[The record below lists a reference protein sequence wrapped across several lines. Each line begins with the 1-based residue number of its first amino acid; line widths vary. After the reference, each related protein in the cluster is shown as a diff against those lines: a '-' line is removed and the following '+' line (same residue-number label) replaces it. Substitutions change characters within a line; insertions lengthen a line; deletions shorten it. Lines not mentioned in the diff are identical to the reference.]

1 MIAHLQNLQVS
12 RKILVSFGLL
22 LILSVGVMGFIMLQV
37 AGADDARRD
46 AAQTTRMVTALDHV
60 EGAVRDQQNGI
71 RGFLISG
78 DSANLGS
85 YGTGMVAYGEWMDEL
100 RASLAGTD
108 QLAKLEE
115 MDAAV
120 KRWVDEVA
128 SPQIRLM
135 QHPDTVPQ
143 ARAMEATGAGAEALG
158 TFQRIEDEL
167 RQWAAARM
175 DARSAA
181 QESAFDWVYAAT
193 IGGALALFAAA
204 SVFGVALAR
213 LIGRPLGRMTRA
225 MTTLADGDRQTA
237 IPDTDRLDEFGGMAK
252 AVQVFKDSMEQNEEM
267 ARKTAEEQEQRAQR
281 AQKLEQLSGN
291 FEQAVAEL
299 VQRVSSST
307 DQLAQTADSLS
318 SLAEETERQSTGAAS
333 AADQASSN
341 VDAVASASEQLA
353 SSIEEIAR
361 QMGQSSEIAGKTST
375 EAGEANEV
383 VQALNARAQEI
394 SEVVGLI
401 NDIAE
406 KTNLLALNATIEAAR
421 AGEAGKGF
429 AVVAQEV
436 KQLANQTAK
445 ATGEI
450 GSQIQ
455 SMQTATGSAVEA
467 LTRIIGR
474 VGEINEITTAVASAV
489 EEQQAATAEI
499 ARNVE
504 QAATGASEVSRTIA
518 QVRDAAA
525 TNGSSA
531 QDVSSASSELSR
543 ETDTLRQELDGF
555 LTGIRAA

>member
-1 MIAHLQNLQVS
+1 MIARLQNLAVS
-12 RKILVSFGLL
+12 KKILIAFGLL
-22 LILSVGVMGFIMLQV
+22 LTLSVAVMGFILLQV
-37 AGADDARRD
+37 IGADRARHE
-46 AAQTTRMVTALDHV
+46 AAQTTRILSALDHV
-60 EGAVRDQQNGI
+60 ETAVSEQQNGI

-78 DSANLGS
+78 DSASLKS
-85 YGTGMVAYGEWMDEL
+85 YGTGMVAYGQWMDKL
-100 RASLAGTD
+100 RASLAGTGQID
-108 QLAKLEE
+108 RMQA

-120 KRWVDEVA
+120 KRWVSEVA

-143 ARAMEATGAGAEALG
+143 ARALEATGAGADALA
-158 TFQRIEDEL
+158 TFQRIEGEL

-175 DARSAA
+175 DQRSAA
-181 QESAFDWVYAAT
+181 QNAAFQWVYAANA
-193 IGGALALFAAA
+193 GGALALLGAAVA
-204 SVFGVALAR
+204 FGVALSR
-213 LIGRPLGRMTRA
+213 LIGRPLSRMTAA
-225 MTTLADGDRQTA
+225 MARLADGDRETP
-237 IPDTDRLDEFGGMAK
+237 IPDTDRHDEFGGMAK
-252 AVQVFKDSMEQNEEM
+252 AVQVFRDSMERNAEL
-267 ARKTAEEQEQRAQR
+267 ARKTADEQAARAER
-281 AQKLEQLSGN
+281 AQKLEQLSGE
-291 FEQAVAEL
+291 FEQAVTGL
-299 VQRVSSST
+299 VERVSSST
-307 DQLAQTADSLS
+307 QQLAQTADSLS

-333 AADQASSN
+333 AAEQASNN

-383 VQALNARAQEI
+383 VQALNSRAQEI

-445 ATGEI
+445 ATGDI

-455 SMQTATGSAVEA
+455 SMQAATGSAVEA
-467 LTRIIGR
+467 LNRIIGR
-474 VGEINEITTAVASAV
+474 VDEINDITTAVASAV
-489 EEQQAATAEI
+489 EEQQAATSEI

-504 QAATGASEVSRTIA
+504 QAATGASEVSRTIS

-531 QDVSSASSELSR
+531 QDVSSASGELSR
-543 ETDTLRQELDGF
+543 ETQTLRQELDSF

>member
-1 MIAHLQNLQVS
+1 MIARLQNLSVS
-12 RKILVSFGLL
+12 RKILISFGFLL
-22 LILSVGVMGFIMLQV
+22 TLSVGVMGFIMLQIV
-37 AGADDARRD
+37 GADAARHD
-46 AAQTTRMVTALDHV
+46 VAQTTRMMAALDHV

-78 DSANLGS
+78 NSATLKS
-85 YGTGMVAYGEWMDEL
+85 YGSGMVAYGQWMDEL
-100 RASLAGTD
+100 RASLAGNAH
-108 QLAKLEE
+108 LAKVDE

-120 KRWVDEVA
+120 KRWVKEVA

-143 ARAMEATGAGAEALG
+143 ARALEAAGAGAEALG
-158 TFQRIEDEL
+158 TFARLEDEL
-167 RQWAAARM
+167 RQWAAARLQ
-175 DARSAA
+175 ARSAA
-181 QESAFDWVYAAT
+181 QDSAFQWVYAANV
-193 IGGALALFAAA
+193 GGALALLGA
-204 SVFGVALAR
+204 SVVFGLALTR
-213 LIGRPLGRMTRA
+213 LIGRPLGRMTQA
-225 MTTLADGDRQTA
+225 MTRLAEGDRQTP
-237 IPDTDRLDEFGGMAK
+237 IPDTERKDEFGGMAQ
-252 AVQVFKDSMEQNEEM
+252 AVQVFKTSMQKSEEL
-267 ARKTAEEQEQRAQR
+267 ARKTAEEQEARAQR
-281 AQKLEQLSGN
+281 AKKLEELSGN
-291 FEQAVAEL
+291 FEQAVAGL

-307 DQLAQTADSLS
+307 DQLAQTANSLS

-341 VDAVASASEQLA
+341 VDAVASASEELA

-467 LTRIIGR
+467 LTRIIER

-525 TNGSSA
+525 TNGASA

>member
-1 MIAHLQNLQVS
+1 MIARLQNLSVS
-12 RKILVSFGLL
+12 RKILISFGLL
-22 LILSVGVMGFIMLQV
+22 LTLSVGVMGFIMLQI
-37 AGADDARRD
+37 AGADGARQD
-46 AAQTTRMVTALDHV
+46 VAQATRMMAALDHV
-60 EGAVRDQQNGI
+60 QGAVRDQQNGI

-78 DSANLGS
+78 DSSNLKS
-85 YGTGMVAYGEWMDEL
+85 YGTGMVAYGKWMDEL
-100 RASLAGTD
+100 RASLAGND
-108 QLAKLEE
+108 HLAQVEE

-120 KRWVDEVA
+120 KRWVGEVA

-143 ARAMEATGAGAEALG
+143 ARAMEATGAGAAALS
-158 TFQRIEDEL
+158 TFARIEDEL
-167 RQWAAARM
+167 RQWATARLET
-175 DARSAA
+175 RSAA
-181 QESAFDWVYAAT
+181 QDAAFTWVYAANVA
-193 IGGALALFAAA
+193 GALALLGAALV
-204 SVFGVALAR
+204 SGLALSR
-213 LIGRPLGRMTRA
+213 LIGRPLGRMTEA
-225 MTTLADGDRQTA
+225 MTSLAAGDRTTV
-237 IPDTDRLDEFGGMAK
+237 IPDTDRQDEFGGMAQ
-252 AVQVFKDSMEQNEEM
+252 AVQVFKDSMQKSEEL
-267 ARKTAEEQEQRAQR
+267 ARKTAEAQEQRAQR
-281 AQKLEQLSGN
+281 AQRLEHLSSQ
-291 FEQAVAEL
+291 FEETVAGL
-299 VQRVSSST
+299 VQRVSSAT
-307 DQLAQTADSLS
+307 DQLAQTANSLS
-318 SLAEETERQSTGAAS
+318 SLSEETERQSTGAAS
-333 AADQASSN
+333 AADQASNN
-341 VDAVASASEQLA
+341 VAAVASASEQLA

-361 QMGQSSEIAGKTST
+361 QMGQSSDIAGKTST
-375 EAGEANEV
+375 EASEANEV
-383 VQALNARAQEI
+383 VQALNSRAQEI

-467 LTRIIGR
+467 LTRIIAR

-489 EEQQAATAEI
+489 EEQQAATSEI

-504 QAATGASEVSRTIA
+504 QAATGANEVSRTIA

-525 TNGSSA
+525 TNGASA
-531 QDVSSASSELSR
+531 QDVSSASTELSR
-543 ETDTLRQELDGF
+543 ETGTLRQELDGF

>member
-1 MIAHLQNLQVS
+1 MIARLQNLSVS
-12 RKILVSFGLL
+12 RKILISFALL
-22 LILSVGVMGFIMLQV
+22 LTLSVGVMGFIMLQIV
-37 AGADDARRD
+37 GADSARRET
-46 AAQTTRMVTALDHV
+46 AQTTRIMTALDHV
-60 EGAVRDQQNGI
+60 EAAVRDQQNGI

-78 DSANLGS
+78 DSENLKS
-85 YGTGMVAYGEWMDEL
+85 YGTGMVAYGDWMDKL
-100 RASLAGTD
+100 RAALAGTEK
-108 QLAKLEE
+108 AGATEK

-120 KRWVDEVA
+120 KRWVTEVA

-143 ARAMEATGAGAEALG
+143 ARAMEATGAGAQALG
-158 TFQRIEDEL
+158 TFARIEQEL
-167 RQWAAARM
+167 RDWGAARLQ
-175 DARSAA
+175 ARSAA
-181 QESAFDWVYAAT
+181 QDAAFQWVYAANA
-193 IGGALALFAAA
+193 GGALALLAAA
-204 SVFGVALAR
+204 LVCGLALAR
-213 LIGRPLGRMTRA
+213 LIGQPLARMTQA
-225 MTTLADGDRQTA
+225 MTRLADGDRETPV
-237 IPDTDRLDEFGGMAK
+237 PDTDRDDEFGGMAK
-252 AVQVFKDSMEQNEEM
+252 AVQVFKDSMEKNEEL

-281 AQKLEQLSGN
+281 AQKLEQLSRD
-291 FEQAVAEL
+291 FEQAVTGL
-299 VQRVSSST
+299 VQRVSGST
-307 DQLAQTADSLS
+307 EQLAQTAQSLS
-318 SLAEETERQSTGAAS
+318 SLAEETERQSTGASS
-333 AADQASSN
+333 AAEQASNN

-383 VQALNARAQEI
+383 VQALNSRAQEI

-455 SMQTATGSAVEA
+455 SMQTATGSAVDA
-467 LTRIIGR
+467 LNRIIGR

-489 EEQQAATAEI
+489 EEQQAATTEI

-518 QVRDAAA
+518 QVKDAAA
-525 TNGSSA
+525 TNGASA

-543 ETDTLRQELDGF
+543 ETQTLRQELDSF